1 MRISDWSSDVC
12 SSDLKVQLGAALI
25 ITLPAAKQLVA
36 LRQTVRG
43 RVLVDDDV
51 VEAETLDVAQRLHRE
66 GLKRLGAIRIVDDF
80 RVGTRRGD
88 AGVETVVGR
97 DEVRDGRPLG
107 IGRSDEHTTE
117 LKPLVRNSYADCRV

>member
-51 VEAETLDVAQRLHRE
+51 VEAETLDVAQRLHRA
-66 GLKRLGAIRIVDDF
+66 GLKRLCAIRIVDDC
-80 RVGTRRGD
+80 RVGPRRGS
-88 AGVETVVGR
+88 AGVETVVGC
-97 DEVRDGRPLG
+97 DDVRVGR
-107 IGRSDEHTTE
+107 
-117 LKPLVRNSYADCRV
+117 RVVSERGLEP